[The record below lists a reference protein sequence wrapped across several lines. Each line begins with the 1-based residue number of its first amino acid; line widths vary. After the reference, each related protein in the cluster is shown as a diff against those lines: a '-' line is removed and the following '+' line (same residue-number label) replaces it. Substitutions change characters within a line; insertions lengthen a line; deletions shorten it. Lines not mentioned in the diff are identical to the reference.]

1 MRIVRTKTEL
11 EAALAHWRAAGDSI
25 AFVPTM
31 GNLHAGHLHLVD
43 TAKTRADRVVVSIFV
58 NPTQFGPG
66 EDLAAYPRTAEQ
78 DIEQLRDHQADLLYL
93 PEASDVYPD
102 DGQPATF
109 VEVPGLSEVLCGR
122 FRPGHFRGVAT
133 VVCKLL
139 NRIRPDL
146 ALFGEKDFQQLTII
160 RKMVRDLDM
169 PVTIMGVPTV
179 REPNGLAMS
188 SRNGYLSA
196 EEKERA
202 SLIFR
207 TLNRAADALRAGARD
222 YPRIEQEAAE
232 ALEAGGFSVDYVS
245 LRRQRD
251 LAAPTAADDSLVIL
265 VAARLGKARLIDNIL
280 ISLDPTH

>member
-1 MRIVRTKTEL
+1 MRIVRTKTGL

-43 TAKTRADRVVVSIFV
+43 TAKTRATRVIVSIFV

-66 EDLAAYPRTAEQ
+66 EDLAAYPRTPEQ
-78 DIEQLRDHQADLLYL
+78 DIERLRDHQADLLYL
-93 PEASDVYPD
+93 PDAADVYPD

-109 VEVPGLSEVLCGR
+109 VEVPGLSEQLCGK

-139 NRIRPDL
+139 NRVRPDL
-146 ALFGEKDFQQLTII
+146 ALFGEKDFQQLAII

-169 PVTIMGVPTV
+169 PVTIVGIPTV
-179 REPNGLAMS
+179 REPSGLAMS
-188 SRNGYLSA
+188 SRNAYLNP

-207 TLNRAADALRAGARD
+207 TLNRAAESVRQGERD
-222 YPRIEQEAAE
+222 YPRIEREAAE
-232 ALEAGGFSVDYVS
+232 ALEAGGFAVDYVS
-245 LRRQRD
+245 IRRQQD
-251 LAAPTAADDSLVIL
+251 LAAPSAEDDALVIL
-265 VAARLGKARLIDNIL
+265 AAAHLGRTRLIDNIM
-280 ISLDPTH
+280 ICIDRTN

>member
-11 EAALAHWRAAGDSI
+11 EAALAPWRAAGDSI

-43 TAKTRADRVVVSIFV
+43 TAKTRAARVVVSIFV

-66 EDLAAYPRTAEQ
+66 EDLAAYPRTPGQ
-78 DIEQLRDHQADLLYL
+78 DIERLRDHQADLLYL
-93 PEASDVYPD
+93 PDAADVYPD
-102 DGQPATF
+102 DGQPTTF
-109 VEVPGLSEVLCGR
+109 VEVPGLSEQLCGK

-139 NRIRPDL
+139 NRVRPDL
-146 ALFGEKDFQQLTII
+146 ALFGEKDFQQLAVI

-169 PVTIMGVPTV
+169 PVTIVGVPTV
-179 REPNGLAMS
+179 REPSGLAMS
-188 SRNGYLSA
+188 SRNGYLSP

-207 TLNRAADALRAGARD
+207 TLNRAAEAVREGERD

-245 LRRQRD
+245 IRRQRD
-251 LAAPTAADDSLVIL
+251 LAAPSAEDDALVIL
-265 VAARLGKARLIDNIL
+265 AAAHLGRARLIDNIL